1 MQPTELEYFAR
12 LVEEQRLKQTIFNT
26 HIQLEFLSL
35 EEEGDTEKNYRQLH
49 MKQLANRIVQINH
62 LLEPWLKAVELDLE

>member
-1 MQPTELEYFAR
+1 MQQTELDYFAR

-35 EEEGDTEKNYRQLH
+35 EEEGDTEKNYRQQH

-62 LLEPWLKAVELDLE
+62 LLEPWLSGVELDLE

>member
-1 MQPTELEYFAR
+1 MQPTELDYFAR

>member
-1 MQPTELEYFAR
+1 MQQTELDYFAR

-35 EEEGDTEKNYRQLH
+35 EEEGATEKNYRQQH

-62 LLEPWLKAVELDLE
+62 LLDPWLNAVELDFE

>member
-1 MQPTELEYFAR
+1 MQQTELDYFAR

-35 EEEGDTEKNYRQLH
+35 EECDIEKNYRQQH

-62 LLEPWLKAVELDLE
+62 LLEPWLSGVELDLE

>member
-1 MQPTELEYFAR
+1 MQPTELDYFAR

-35 EEEGDTEKNYRQLH
+35 EECDNEKNYRQLH

>member
-1 MQPTELEYFAR
+1 MQQTELDYFAR

-35 EEEGDTEKNYRQLH
+35 EEEGDTEKNYRQQH

-62 LLEPWLKAVELDLE
+62 LLEPWLNAVELDLE

>member
-1 MQPTELEYFAR
+1 MQQTELDYFAR

-35 EEEGDTEKNYRQLH
+35 EECAMEKSYRQQH

-62 LLEPWLKAVELDLE
+62 LLEPWLNAVDLDFK